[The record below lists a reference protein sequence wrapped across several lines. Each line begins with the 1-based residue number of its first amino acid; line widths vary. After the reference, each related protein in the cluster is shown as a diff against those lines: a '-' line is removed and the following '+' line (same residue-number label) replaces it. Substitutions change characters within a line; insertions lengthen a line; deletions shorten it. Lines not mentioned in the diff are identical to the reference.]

1 MYGVRSTVCTFVL
14 RRACIHTYLHGVLRT
29 CKLGTVRC
37 SVIRTKYLRT
47 ATRADNPLAQVG
59 GWASRSP
66 RLRSSSR
73 HYQGPKELLVFCPLP
88 HCHCRALERRSHQN
102 CAQTTG
108 LLPALYRVPLPNR
121 VRGTSSTQLYQVPS
135 TDTLLTTPSLPLLSS
150 LYKQNTDCFS
160 PSKKKNYIVYCCY
173 LYSSLPSSSTSTCT
187 TIAFCQHLCPTTILG
202 LSGSTAISR
211 TTILLHTTTEYSCS
225 YIIVFFVHNSC
236 THTHA
241 RTAAFFGRSLRRSTL
256 FDCGVLFLSLAS
268 FAAQPRSYSK
278 QFGPGVLEHGSIF
291 SKTLDR
297 PFSPRHRPI
306 RSSLS
311 APSSSEQALTT
322 L

>member
-160 PSKKKNYIVYCCY
+160 PSKKKKLHCLLLLPVFIIAIVININLHDNCV
-173 LYSSLPSSSTSTCT
+173 LSTSLSYYNPRPVWIHCY
-187 TIAFCQHLCPTTILG
+187 IAYY
-202 LSGSTAISR
+202 
-211 TTILLHTTTEYSCS
+211 HTTTY
-225 YIIVFFVHNSC
+225 YHGILLLLHNC
-236 THTHA
+236 LLRTQQLHAHA
-241 RTAAFFGRSLRRSTL
+241 RT
-256 FDCGVLFLSLAS
+256 
-268 FAAQPRSYSK
+268 Y
-278 QFGPGVLEHGSIF
+278 GSI
-291 SKTLDR
+291 LWAL
-297 PFSPRHRPI
+297 SPAKHAI
-306 RSSLS
+306 
-311 APSSSEQALTT
+311 
-322 L
+322 